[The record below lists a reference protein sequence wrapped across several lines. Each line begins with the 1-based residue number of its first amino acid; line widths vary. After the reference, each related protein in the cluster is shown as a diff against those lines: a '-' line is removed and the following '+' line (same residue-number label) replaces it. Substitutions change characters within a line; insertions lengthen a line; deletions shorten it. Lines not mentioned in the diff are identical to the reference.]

1 VEQITL
7 FIKSNPDIAAGIGLL
22 LLVLI
27 MLVVFWRYR
36 SRGHDI
42 RQFRRVIKPFA
53 LDMRTNLFV
62 PDGVDGHVWVDY
74 LILTQGGILLLDVRR
89 YDGHLFGGEN
99 INEWT
104 QLLGMKRSTFSNPL
118 EKMPD
123 RLQAVKAIVPD
134 IPVVG
139 RVIFTCLGDFPKGV
153 PEGVSVCDTLIKD
166 LQAFFSARIDNNR
179 LQQAWQHLLEQT
191 EPASEQH

>member
-1 VEQITL
+1 MAT
-7 FIKSNPDIAAGIGLL
+7 GIGLL

-27 MLVVFWRYR
+27 MLVALWRYR
-36 SRGHDI
+36 LRDHDI
-42 RQFRRVIKPFA
+42 RQFRRVIKPFVV
-53 LDMRTNLFV
+53 DMRTNLFV
-62 PDGVDGHVWVDY
+62 PDAVDGQVWVDY

-123 RLQAVKAIVPD
+123 AWIFPSQGRTARTPPRCGDDSSIESPSSGGANSAIFAAACRSMAP
-134 IPVVG
+134 
-139 RVIFTCLGDFPKGV
+139 
-153 PEGVSVCDTLIKD
+153 S
-166 LQAFFSARIDNNR
+166 
-179 LQQAWQHLLEQT
+179 
-191 EPASEQH
+191 